1 MKAALTAK
9 LKQGRP
15 VTLTAEEAD
24 YLVEALRAAM
34 AVVLEVP
41 PEKIADDTRVFDDLG
56 LDSIDVFDLLDQLAE
71 QFEVQVILEEMP
83 ESFLRGGE
91 DTTFCNF
98 AQGLLRYF
106 SEPPGKTA

>member
-15 VTLTAEEAD
+15 VSLTAEEAD
-24 YLVEALRAAM
+24 YLVEALREAM

-41 PEKIADDTRVFDDLG
+41 PEKIGDDTRVFDDLG
-56 LDSIDVFDLLDQLAE
+56 LDSIDVFDLLDLLAE
-71 QFEVQVILEEMP
+71 QFEVQVILEELP

-91 DTTFCNF
+91 DTTFSNF

-106 SEPPGKTA
+106 SEPPGETA